1 MERLGSHVKTNLC
14 LRPERIPNGG
24 RSQNSSVWERLAS
37 LFLAST
43 G

>member
-24 RSQNSSVWERLAS
+24 MSQNSSVGGAWILS
-37 LFLAST
+37 F
-43 G
+43 